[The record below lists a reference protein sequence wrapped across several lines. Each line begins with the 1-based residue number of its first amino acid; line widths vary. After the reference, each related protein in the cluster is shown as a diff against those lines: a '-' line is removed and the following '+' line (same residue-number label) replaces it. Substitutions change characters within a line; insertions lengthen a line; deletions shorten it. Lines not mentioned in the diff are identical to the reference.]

1 MPTIE
6 SFYQNQGVEVAEKE
20 TTVRTVTLFPKSAR
34 FDHARRGVLKDIQDL
49 GIESV
54 QDAKVGRVFLFEG
67 FTSDSRIIY
76 DDLIKFLLQEK
87 TAQLD
92 QFKLW
97 AKAKSVEVTNTKTQT
112 EQNLT
117 LYDDQKTTLD
127 SIDLLTTI

>member
-1 MPTIE
+1 MNE
-6 SFYQNQGVEVAEKE
+6 DQ
-20 TTVRTVTLFPKSAR
+20 
-34 FDHARRGVLKDIQDL
+34 LKQFKI
-49 GIESV
+49 
-54 QDAKVGRVFLFEG
+54 FLFEG

-127 SIDLLTTI
+127 SIDLLTTL